1 MDAGVYRIVN
11 NVNGKCYVGSSI
23 DLRLRRTQHFNALL
37 HNKHINN
44 ILQNAYNKYG
54 IDAFEFEVLEIIDIT
69 DDIKKRLLD
78 REQFWIDNL
87 NPEYNILRI
96 AGSNLGYNHT
106 EETKQKISN
115 SMKGVKKSEEHALHI
130 REGQK
135 GRVLTEEHKQ
145 KLSEA
150 AKHRKSMSHHTLVS
164 IDGIIYNSIKEASD
178 VLGITTNKI
187 KYRCKKDKY
196 PNYFYVK

>member
-87 NPEYNILRI
+87 NPEYNILRV

-135 GRVLTEEHKQ
+135 GRVLTE
-145 KLSEA
+145 
-150 AKHRKSMSHHTLVS
+150 
-164 IDGIIYNSIKEASD
+164 
-178 VLGITTNKI
+178 
-187 KYRCKKDKY
+187 
-196 PNYFYVK
+196 